1 MNAYNETT
9 SNNSISS
16 ISSNESISES
26 HGKLNTQQSIVEV
39 HSPPRDV
46 IPDVIFDKPAL
57 PLLPALSAPTFT
69 PKSTLATSKSAPI
82 LSTLQSTP
90 LSSPKSAPASP
101 ALASSKIPSTPPP
114 PPPPPPPTP
123 IRSIPPLQTQKS
135 APSTIYISNKTEVSK
150 NIKFFNG
157 KL

>member
-1 MNAYNETT
+1 
-9 SNNSISS
+9 
-16 ISSNESISES
+16 
-26 HGKLNTQQSIVEV
+26 VEV

-46 IPDVIFDKPAL
+46 IPDVISDKPAP
-57 PLLPALSAPTFT
+57 PLFPALSAATFT

-82 LSTLQSTP
+82 LPVLQSSP
-90 LSSPKSAPASP
+90 ALSSPKSAPASP
-101 ALASSKIPSTPPP
+101 ALASSKISSTPPP

-123 IRSIPPLQTQKS
+123 IRPIPPLQTQKS
-135 APSTIYISNKTEVSK
+135 APSTISIPNKTEVSK